1 MTRFLSKLMEKLGR
15 RRVITSRDGKVEYL
29 IRYYLFLKERKNF
42 PFNITLHKVLVS
54 DEPTLHDHPWGW
66 GAVILAGVYWEHIP
80 LISQEGNVVGSTKVW
95 RGPGSIRFR
104 SADDLHWLEL
114 AKDENGKEIPCT
126 SLFFMGRKKK
136 NWGFVRWV
144 KNEGYRWIANEK
156 YLARGAKVDAT
167 HN

>member
-1 MTRFLSKLMEKLGR
+1 MMTFLSNLMDKLGR

-54 DEPTLHDHPWGW
+54 DEPTLHDHPWSW
-66 GAVILAGVYWEHIP
+66 GAIIIKGGYWEHIP
-80 LISQEGNVVGSTKVW
+80 LFAQEGHVVGSTRVW

-114 AKDENGKEIPCT
+114 AKDADGNEIPCT
-126 SLFFMGRKKK
+126 SIFFMGRKQKE
-136 NWGFVRWV
+136 WGFVRHV
-144 KNEGYRWIANEK
+144 KNVGYRWIHNQE
-156 YLARGAKVDAT
+156 YLTGGAK
-167 HN
+167 